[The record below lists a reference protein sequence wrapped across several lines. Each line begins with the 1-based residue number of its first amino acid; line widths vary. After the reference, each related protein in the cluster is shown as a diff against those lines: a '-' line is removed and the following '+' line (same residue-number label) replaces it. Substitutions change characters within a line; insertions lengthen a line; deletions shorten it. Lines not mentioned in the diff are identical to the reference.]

1 MLYQYKAYNQE
12 GKIVKGKAK
21 AESLSV
27 LLNDLSEK
35 GLTLITVE
43 KKKGFLTSLFKKEI
57 FSKKITLKDQIF
69 LTKYLYL
76 MLEVG
81 ADLLKAVEIFKE
93 DASSKAV
100 KDFLTEIEINLK
112 KGQPLWQTFAK
123 HPKIFSNVTIGMI
136 KAGENS
142 GNLSQTFKIL
152 SISLEKQ
159 ERIRKNI
166 KSALIYPVLLIVASI
181 LVIGLTVFV
190 TIPKVAKVFL
200 STGVKPPLFSR
211 IIINFSL
218 FLSKYGLP
226 ISLFFI
232 FLIALF
238 WITYKY
244 TKKGRRVFNQSFY
257 KVPIVKT
264 ILQKIDIQRFSFTW
278 ASLLNAGLSV
288 TESLRLSAETINN
301 LKTKEAVLRVIDQG
315 LNKGKTLGESFKKEK
330 ENFPQVLVSLI
341 GIAEQAGHLSATL
354 DTLADFYTSEVDSTV
369 KSLTSI
375 LEPVILIFIGII
387 VAIIALAVIVPIYQM
402 TTTITG

>member
-12 GKIVKGKAK
+12 GKMVKGKTEAK
-21 AESLSV
+21 SLDA

-35 GLTLITVE
+35 GLTPITVKE
-43 KKKGFLTSLFKKEI
+43 KKGFLVSLSKKEI

-69 LTKYLYL
+69 LTKYLHL

-81 ADLLKAVEIFKE
+81 TDLLKAVEILRE
-93 DASSKAV
+93 DIPNKAI
-100 KDFLTEIEINLK
+100 KDFLTEIKTDLK
-112 KGQPLWQTFAK
+112 KGYPLWRTFAK

-159 ERIRKNI
+159 ERIRRNI
-166 KSALIYPVLLIVASI
+166 KSALIYPILLAITSVLVVGLI
-181 LVIGLTVFV
+181 VFV
-190 TIPKVAKVFL
+190 TIPKVAKMFL
-200 STGVKPPLFSR
+200 STGTKPPLFSQ
-211 IIINFSL
+211 IVINSSL
-218 FLSKYGLP
+218 FLSKHSLS

-232 FLIALF
+232 FLIVLF
-238 WITYKY
+238 WFAYKY
-244 TKKGRRVFNQSFY
+244 TKKGRRIINQSFY
-257 KVPIVKT
+257 KVPIVKVV
-264 ILQKIDIQRFSFTW
+264 LQKIDIQRFSSTW
-278 ASLLNAGLSV
+278 ASLLNAGLPV
-288 TESLRLSAETINN
+288 TESLKLSAETINN

-330 ENFPQVLVSLI
+330 ENFPQVLISLI

-354 DTLADFYTSEVDSTV
+354 NTLADFYTTEVDSTV

-375 LEPVILIFIGII
+375 LEPVMLVFIGIVIAI
-387 VAIIALAVIVPIYQM
+387 VALAVIVPIYQM
-402 TTTITG
+402 TTTITE